1 MAFRLEK
8 LLSLRKKEE
17 EALKEELNKIRRLIK
32 EVEEE
37 IVKAEKSRKDIENQL
52 RTGSQNGAQLGFLLY
67 LLKMSNDYINYL
79 VSKLNDL
86 KREEDQTLH
95 SFLEKRTE
103 RKTFEKLKDR
113 YLEIQRMKTDR
124 RERSAI
130 DEVALQKYFQ
140 NRSE

>member
-113 YLEIQRMKTDR
+113 YLEIQRMKIDR

>member
-37 IVKAEKSRKDIENQL
+37 IVKAEKSRNDIENQL

-113 YLEIQRMKTDR
+113 YLEIQRMKIDR

>member
-17 EALKEELNKIRRLIK
+17 EAIKEELNKIRRLIK

-95 SFLEKRTE
+95 SLLEKRIE